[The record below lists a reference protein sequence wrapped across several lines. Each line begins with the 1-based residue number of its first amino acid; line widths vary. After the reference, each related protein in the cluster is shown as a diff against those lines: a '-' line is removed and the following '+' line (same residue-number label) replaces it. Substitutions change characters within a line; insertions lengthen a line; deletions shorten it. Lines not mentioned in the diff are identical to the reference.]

1 MRARLGLTVWLAAY
15 GFSAS
20 LAFADS
26 RLQAL
31 SVPDSSALIGF
42 AFATHGDAEPHLPV
56 SLVWAPAALQSAP
69 ALVAAPLVV
78 APLPWRLTWDNARPT
93 LTSPSG
99 LVAISLRSL
108 IQYDYALYLQAAPG
122 DPAIDFRRAGSSP
135 REGLNATDLQSGTDL
150 RRARLGAEAKLGQG
164 WQVNLTAEFAN
175 TPNSITR
182 LLQATLE
189 YRGLEHFLFR
199 SGVYAVPFGLEEG
212 QGAAE
217 TVFLERSALTNLVR
231 DLAAGT
237 SRIAANVQYWN
248 ENWTGL
254 VAITGARLSDG
265 DRGSPVALLGRAVY
279 RPLSGSQLLVHL
291 GVNATT
297 QRSLNTSP
305 VGPDFVRQGVV
316 RFRDRPE
323 LRVDD
328 TRLIDTGDIP
338 ARAAATYG
346 VEGALRW
353 KRLTL
358 QAEAARLHVDRL
370 IDARRIAGAR
380 DPDFL
385 TYYGQ
390 LSWNLWGPA
399 RRYSTE
405 RAAFIAPRLAGELS
419 AIQGDKG
426 AADITLRYSAAN
438 LNSRDI
444 LGGRQAVTT
453 LGFTWFPNNVTRFIV
468 QGQWVD
474 ISRTSPGANLFG
486 DVTPQPGA
494 QIGQHY
500 ATIAMRFQLAL

>member
-1 MRARLGLTVWLAAY
+1 MRALSGLIVWLAAY

-20 LAFADS
+20 QACADS
-26 RLQAL
+26 RVQGPSEPAG
-31 SVPDSSALIGF
+31 SALIGHIF
-42 AFATHGDAEPHLPV
+42 VTRGAAETDLPV
-56 SLVWAPAALQSAP
+56 SLIWARAADRSTP

-78 APLPWRLTWDNARPT
+78 RPSPWRVTWENARPS
-93 LTSPSG
+93 LNSPSG
-99 LVAISLRSL
+99 LFKISLRSL
-108 IQYDYALYLQAAPG
+108 IQYDYAVYLQAPQG
-122 DPAIDFRRAGSSP
+122 DPDVDFRRAGSSP

-150 RRARLGAEAKLGQG
+150 RRARIGAEGTIDED
-164 WQVNLTAEFAN
+164 WRFNLTAEFAN
-175 TPNSITR
+175 TPNSVTR

-199 SGVYAVPFGLEEG
+199 SGVYAVPFGLEEA

-231 DLAAGT
+231 DLTAGT
-237 SRIAANVQYWN
+237 ARISAHAQYWD
-248 ENWTGL
+248 ERWTGL
-254 VAITGARLSDG
+254 AAITGARLADG
-265 DRGSPVALLGRAVY
+265 DQGSPIALLGRAVF
-279 RPLSGSQLLVHL
+279 RPVSNSRLLIHL
-291 GVNATT
+291 GVNAST
-297 QRSLNTSP
+297 QRSPNSRP
-305 VGPDFVRQGVV
+305 IGPDFVRQSGV

-370 IDARRIAGAR
+370 VDARTIADTR

-390 LSWNLWGPA
+390 LSWNLWGPP
-399 RRYSTE
+399 RRYSSE
-405 RAAFIAPRLAGELS
+405 RAAFIAPGLAGEFS
-419 AIQGDKG
+419 AIQAGKG
-426 AADITLRYSAAN
+426 TADITLRYSAAN

-444 LGGRQAVTT
+444 LGGRQAITT
-453 LGFTWFPNNVTRFIV
+453 VGLTWFPNNATRFIL
-468 QGQWVD
+468 QGQWVN
-474 ISRTSPGANLFG
+474 IARTSLGGAVFG
-486 DVTPQPGA
+486 SATPPLGA
-494 QIGQHY
+494 QIGQTY
-500 ATIAMRFQLAL
+500 ATFALRFQLQL